1 MATMTLD
8 DLSAQFSRAFGN
20 QLIAVV
26 LYGSAARGEHV
37 AERSDLNVLVVVRA
51 LTPATLR
58 AAAVTARAWHALG
71 NPPPLILTEAEWRSS
86 RDIFAIEHADILER
100 HRVLT
105 GALPDGPRTV
115 AREDLRHQLEF
126 EAMGKLLRLRRGI
139 LASSGEAKEELALL
153 EAARSAVL
161 VLFRSLLRV
170 EGEAATG
177 TSEEVVRRASAL
189 AGFDATVFLDLEAHA
204 RGTAR
209 IPSEKAD
216 EALAAF
222 HAGLEKFVAHVDGL
236 VAG

>member
-1 MATMTLD
+1 M
-8 DLSAQFSRAFGN
+8 
-20 QLIAVV
+20 
-26 LYGSAARGEHV
+26 
-37 AERSDLNVLVVVRA
+37 
-51 LTPATLR
+51 
-58 AAAVTARAWHALG
+58 
-71 NPPPLILTEAEWRSS
+71 
-86 RDIFAIEHADILER
+86 
-100 HRVLT
+100 LT

-209 IPSEKAD
+209 IPPRRPTRRSPPSTQGSRSSSPTWTDSWPAD
-216 EALAAF
+216 VRGRATVTLRTR
-222 HAGLEKFVAHVDGL
+222 HHVL
-236 VAG
+236 SNRSFTRRCR